1 MARQTYMTDAEVEQE
16 IQRLRGSD
24 YVKLSQLEQRLKAD
38 KRRKY
43 LADLRWH
50 EKRGQM
56 LAAQGINIDNMEE
69 RLFPETEEPTDD

>member
-1 MARQTYMTDAEVEQE
+1 MARQPIMTDTEVEQE
-16 IQRLRGSD
+16 IHRLRGSD
-24 YVKLSQLEQRLKAD
+24 YVRLSQMEQRLKAD

-56 LAAQGINIDNMEE
+56 LAAQGITFDNMEDQ
-69 RLFPETEEPTDD
+69 LFPEEECTND

>member
-1 MARQTYMTDAEVEQE
+1 MARQPIMTDTEVEQE
-16 IQRLRGSD
+16 IHRLRGSD

-69 RLFPETEEPTDD
+69 RLFSETEEPTDE